1 MCGKDNLPWPNNHQQ
16 SLRCY
21 AHQHPCKQRGPSFWG
36 IGASPTAMQ
45 LRMEGSQKDD
55 KEACAGPTQTV
66 VGTPDKQ
73 NSGCLSLVQLGQ
85 RSLLKRFRVPASSP
99 ISWLCFSN
107 EMRC

>member
-1 MCGKDNLPWPNNHQQ
+1 MPDGPPSVSSLPLPR
-16 SLRCY
+16 SV
-21 AHQHPCKQRGPSFWG
+21 S
-36 IGASPTAMQ
+36 M
-45 LRMEGSQKDD
+45 D

-66 VGTPDKQ
+66 IGTPDKQ

-99 ISWLCFSN
+99 IISWLCFSN